1 MEENNKKLPKSVINQ
16 IKKQAICAAQNEEIA
31 LRTIK
36 ETDEKIEEFVA
47 AKRAKCDSERHV
59 VAYTSAMDVIHK
71 LTGNQDLSIS
81 DILDVKKVDAVI
93 LGNNCQKTEYS
104 LKQTFLDAYQK
115 PEKPEKVKE
124 EKVEE
129 PIEEESATSSPFEE

>member
-31 LRTIK
+31 KRVIK

-71 LTGNQDLSIS
+71 LTGNSDIS
-81 DILDVKKVDAVI
+81 TKDILDVKKVDAVI

-115 PEKPEKVKE
+115 PEKVKE

-129 PIEEESATSSPFEE
+129 HTEEEETTSPFEE

>member
-47 AKRAKCDSERHV
+47 AKRAKCESERHV
-59 VAYTSAMDVIHK
+59 VAYTSAMDVIRK
-71 LTGNQDLSIS
+71 LTGNQDLTTK

-104 LKQTFLDAYQK
+104 LKESFLNTYMK
-115 PEKPEKVKE
+115 PEKIKE

-129 PIEEESATSSPFEE
+129 PVETEETTSSPFEE

>member
-31 LRTIK
+31 KRVIK

-47 AKRAKCDSERHV
+47 AKKAKCDSERHV

-71 LTGNQDLSIS
+71 LTGNQEISIS

-104 LKQTFLDAYQK
+104 LKQAFLDAYQK
-115 PEKPEKVKE
+115 PEKIKE

-129 PIEEESATSSPFEE
+129 PTEAEETTSLFEE

>member
-71 LTGNQDLSIS
+71 LTGNQEISIK

-104 LKQTFLDAYQK
+104 LKQTFLDTYQK
-115 PEKPEKVKE
+115 PEKIKE

-129 PIEEESATSSPFEE
+129 HAEAEETTSPFEE

>member
-1 MEENNKKLPKSVINQ
+1 MEENKKLPKSVINQ

-36 ETDEKIEEFVA
+36 ETNEKIEEFVA

-71 LTGNQDLSIS
+71 LTGNQEISIK

-104 LKQTFLDAYQK
+104 LKQTFLDTYQK
-115 PEKPEKVKE
+115 PEKIKE

-129 PIEEESATSSPFEE
+129 PAEAEETTSSPFEE

>member
-71 LTGNQDLSIS
+71 LTGNQDLTTK

-104 LKQTFLDAYQK
+104 LKQTFLDTYQK
-115 PEKPEKVKE
+115 PEKIKE

-129 PIEEESATSSPFEE
+129 PAKAEETTSPFEE

>member
-47 AKRAKCDSERHV
+47 AKRAKCESERHV
-59 VAYTSAMDVIHK
+59 VAYTSAMDVIRK
-71 LTGNQDLSIS
+71 LTGNQEISIK

-115 PEKPEKVKE
+115 PEKVKE

-129 PIEEESATSSPFEE
+129 PAEAEETTYEE

>member
-31 LRTIK
+31 KRVIK
-36 ETDEKIEEFVA
+36 DTDEKIEEFVA
-47 AKRAKCDSERHV
+47 AKKAKCDSERHV

-115 PEKPEKVKE
+115 PEKIKE

-129 PIEEESATSSPFEE
+129 PTEAEETTSPFEE

>member
-31 LRTIK
+31 KRVIR

-71 LTGNQDLSIS
+71 LTGNQDLSTS
-81 DILDVKKVDAVI
+81 DILDVKKVNAVI

-104 LKQTFLDAYQK
+104 LKESFLNAYM
-115 PEKPEKVKE
+115 KPEKVKE

-129 PIEEESATSSPFEE
+129 PAEAEETTSPFEE

>member
-1 MEENNKKLPKSVINQ
+1 MEENKKLPKSVINQ

-71 LTGNQDLSIS
+71 LTGNSEISIK
-81 DILDVKKVDAVI
+81 DILDVKKVNAVI

-104 LKQTFLDAYQK
+104 LKQTFLDTYQ
-115 PEKPEKVKE
+115 KPEKVKE

-129 PIEEESATSSPFEE
+129 PAGTEETTSSPFEK

>member
-36 ETDEKIEEFVA
+36 ETDEKIEEFVT

-71 LTGNQDLSIS
+71 LTGNQEISIK

-104 LKQTFLDAYQK
+104 LKQAFLDAYQK
-115 PEKPEKVKE
+115 PEKIKE

-129 PIEEESATSSPFEE
+129 PAEAEETTSLFEE

>member
-1 MEENNKKLPKSVINQ
+1 MEENSKKLPKSVINQ

-31 LRTIK
+31 LRNIK
-36 ETDEKIEEFVA
+36 ETEEKIEEFVT
-47 AKRAKCDSERHV
+47 AKRAKCESERHV

-71 LTGNQDLSIS
+71 LTGNPDLSIK

-93 LGNNCQKTEYS
+93 LGNNCMKTEYS
-104 LKQTFLDAYQK
+104 LKESFLNSYQK
-115 PEKPEKVKE
+115 PDKVKE

-129 PIEEESATSSPFEE
+129 PTEAEETTTSPFEE

>member
-31 LRTIK
+31 LRVIK

-59 VAYTSAMDVIHK
+59 VAYTSAMDVIRK
-71 LTGNQDLSIS
+71 LTGNQEISIK

-115 PEKPEKVKE
+115 PEVKK

-129 PIEEESATSSPFEE
+129 PTEAEETTSPFEE

>member
-1 MEENNKKLPKSVINQ
+1 M
-16 IKKQAICAAQNEEIA
+16 
-31 LRTIK
+31 RTIK
-36 ETDEKIEEFVA
+36 ETDEKIEEFVT
-47 AKRAKCDSERHV
+47 AKRAKCESERHV

-71 LTGNQDLSIS
+71 LTGNSDLSIA

-115 PEKPEKVKE
+115 PEKVKE

-129 PIEEESATSSPFEE
+129 PAEAEETTSSPFEE